1 MLAEMN
7 KDVTTCPVNNC
18 VIHNDTTRW
27 INSDLILIPNR
38 LFPSGKRPHQQAWV
52 AFEYESA
59 LHTRFSDELN
69 DKINFTASYRF
80 DSTIRTP
87 YGMYTPDEP
96 KTDINKTIQLIKLED
111 IAKGKDRA
119 VAWIVSNCNPK
130 SPRNAYA
137 DELSKYITMPGINLP
152 TSHLGFYALTL
163 LICAFIHEAGHAL
176 AAVRERVRL
185 HGFGIFVFGFYPG
198 AFVDL
203 NAADLQS
210 LSPFCQLRVYCA
222 GVWHNAVIA
231 VISIIIFYLL
241 PFLLSPGYH
250 VGTGVGVTYLRE
262 DSVVT
267 GHRGLALGDAIT
279 RVNSCPVN
287 QQSDWFKC
295 LEEAYI
301 HPSGYCVSGAYL
313 SMIDNK
319 ASVPRRSLS
328 AVVSVNKLDENDSFE
343 SVSNQNKLNED
354 CCTVQSASTHL
365 CFTYITPTKLSS
377 TSRRYAC
384 LPARAVTER
393 TSCNVTSDCG
403 NLGAI
408 RGNNNGIQSESLG
421 VMSTRSMHCVVPSP
435 PDNSTRLVRLV
446 HNRHKAPAIL
456 FLGPLEDLV
465 ASIGVSDY
473 VPRWPSILSPNL
485 PSFLGLLC
493 TYLFSLSGAL
503 VILNVVPCYAL
514 DGQWILKAFLDLC
527 LPGILLSRPK
537 RNMVF
542 TVVLIL
548 GSSLLGLNLF
558 LAILYLCLQANYSG
572 GLPNSISPITSV
584 NT

>member
-1 MLAEMN
+1 MTIVSFVSYFLGVWASVYLVDIALRTHSYTRNWYTEFISQMGISFNLLQARLFTQRLNKSFHYICRFNCMPWNLWFSCGVIFAAISMVVSICLLTLLAYNTLMRKPIETQ
-7 KDVTTCPVNNC
+7 V
-18 VIHNDTTRW
+18 
-27 INSDLILIPNR
+27 LIP
-38 LFPSGKRPHQQAWV
+38 V
-52 AFEYESA
+52 
-59 LHTRFSDELN
+59 
-69 DKINFTASYRF
+69 
-80 DSTIRTP
+80 
-87 YGMYTPDEP
+87 
-96 KTDINKTIQLIKLED
+96 
-111 IAKGKDRA
+111 
-119 VAWIVSNCNPK
+119 
-130 SPRNAYA
+130 
-137 DELSKYITMPGINLP
+137 MPGINLP

-572 GLPNSISPITSV
+572 GLANSISPITSV

>member
-1 MLAEMN
+1 MTIVSFVSYFVGVWASVYLIDIALRTHPYTRNRYTEFLSQLGISFN
-7 KDVTTCPVNNC
+7 LLQARLFTQRLNNC
-18 VIHNDTTRW
+18 FHYICRFNCVPWNLWFSCGVIFAAISMVVSVCLLTLLAYNTLMHKPIETQV
-27 INSDLILIPNR
+27 LIP
-38 LFPSGKRPHQQAWV
+38 V
-52 AFEYESA
+52 
-59 LHTRFSDELN
+59 
-69 DKINFTASYRF
+69 
-80 DSTIRTP
+80 
-87 YGMYTPDEP
+87 
-96 KTDINKTIQLIKLED
+96 
-111 IAKGKDRA
+111 
-119 VAWIVSNCNPK
+119 
-130 SPRNAYA
+130 
-137 DELSKYITMPGINLP
+137 MPGINLP
-152 TSHLGFYALTL
+152 TGHLGFYILTL

-203 NAADLQS
+203 NTSDLQS

-231 VISIIIFYLL
+231 MISIIIFYLL

-267 GHRGLALGDAIT
+267 GYRGLALGDAIT

-313 SMIDNK
+313 SMLDNK
-319 ASVPRRSLS
+319 APGPRRSLS
-328 AVVSVNKLDENDSFE
+328 AVVSVNKLDENESFE
-343 SVSNQNKLNED
+343 SVNDHNKLNED

-365 CFTYITPTKLSS
+365 CFTYITPTKHSS
-377 TSRRYAC
+377 ASRRYAC

-421 VMSTRSMHCVVPSP
+421 VVSTRSMYCVVPSP

-446 HNRHKAPAIL
+446 HNRHKALAIL

-465 ASIGVSDY
+465 ASIGISDY
-473 VPRWPSILSPNL
+473 VPRWPSILPPNL

-503 VILNVVPCYAL
+503 VILNVVPCYSL
-514 DGQWILKAFLDLC
+514 DGQWILKAFLDLF
-527 LPGILLSRPK
+527 LPGILPSRPK
-537 RNMVF
+537 RNMIF
-542 TVVLIL
+542 TTVLIL
-548 GSSLLGLNLF
+548 GSSLVGLNLF
-558 LAILYLCLQANYSG
+558 LAILYLCLQANYIG
-572 GLPNSISPITSV
+572 GLPNSIGLITSA

>member
-1 MLAEMN
+1 MTIASFVSYFFGVWASVYIIDIALRTHSYTRNWYTEFISHLGISFDLLQARLFTQRLNNIFHYVCRFNCIPWNLWFSCGVIFSAISMVVSICLLSLLAYNTLMHKPIETQ
-7 KDVTTCPVNNC
+7 V
-18 VIHNDTTRW
+18 
-27 INSDLILIPNR
+27 LIP
-38 LFPSGKRPHQQAWV
+38 V
-52 AFEYESA
+52 
-59 LHTRFSDELN
+59 
-69 DKINFTASYRF
+69 
-80 DSTIRTP
+80 
-87 YGMYTPDEP
+87 
-96 KTDINKTIQLIKLED
+96 
-111 IAKGKDRA
+111 
-119 VAWIVSNCNPK
+119 
-130 SPRNAYA
+130 
-137 DELSKYITMPGINLP
+137 MPGVNLP
-152 TSHLGFYALTL
+152 TSHLGFYILTL

-185 HGFGIFVFGFYPG
+185 HGFGIFVFGLYPG

-203 NAADLQS
+203 NTSDLQS

-231 VISIIIFYLL
+231 IISIIVFYLL

-250 VGTGVGVTYLRE
+250 VGIGVGVTYLRE

-267 GHRGLALGDAIT
+267 GHRGLSLGDAIT

-295 LEEAYI
+295 LEEAYT

-319 ASVPRRSLS
+319 ASGPRRSLS
-328 AVVSVNKLDENDSFE
+328 AVVSINKLDENESFDSVN
-343 SVSNQNKLNED
+343 SRNISNED
-354 CCTVQSASTHL
+354 CCTAQSASTHL
-365 CFTYITPTKLSS
+365 CFTYLTPTKLSS

-403 NLGAI
+403 KPGI
-408 RGNNNGIQSESLG
+408 VRGNYNGVQSDSLG
-421 VMSTRSMHCVVPSP
+421 GVSTRSMYCVVPSP
-435 PDNSTRLVRLV
+435 PDNSTRLVRLM
-446 HNRHKAPAIL
+446 HNRYKAPAIL

-514 DGQWILKAFLDLC
+514 DGQWILKAFMDLF
-527 LPGILLSRPK
+527 LRGILPSRPR

-542 TVVLIL
+542 TAVLIL
-548 GSSLLGLNLF
+548 GSVLLGLNLL
-558 LAILYLCLQANYSG
+558 LAILFLFFQANYMDA
-572 GLPNSISPITSV
+572 LTNPIGPV
-584 NT
+584 IPANT